1 MPRLGS
7 GNVAR
12 DEISYDAKSFLLG
25 YRLNRKSPIG
35 LEVGYTRVH
44 IDLGEQ
50 IITGEEGPD
59 VLERF
64 HSWEEAHVLTLAAGF
79 DHLLKVGVGANVT
92 WIKSNLVPVLSH
104 VPEIMPASARA
115 TAFDFGITANLP
127 IIEAMAKWQNTRVEI
142 YPGFRPILAIATGYS
157 QSNIGGKIKYIDA
170 AQADP
175 LPRTARIGLSINAG
189 LEVFDNEAVWRVV
202 SFEGLHE
209 AEQLLVRSRVGED
222 VDYARFLGDINLWK
236 NVILGESGP
245 LVITK
250 RGWELNILEIFSIRN
265 GRHEDPLGKL
275 YYDTEGMGVSLSG
288 VLKLIRF
295 FAPQLKHNCTFRF
308 VAKHLDIQYNTS
320 SHDSWVWSPVA
331 GTKYKSIRIS
341 F

>member
-1 MPRLGS
+1 MPRPGG

-35 LEVGYTRVH
+35 LGVGYTKVH
-44 IDLGEQ
+44 IELGEQ

-79 DHLLKVGVGANVT
+79 DHLVKVGVGANIK
-92 WIKSNLVPVLSH
+92 WIKSNVASVVSYSPQK
-104 VPEIMPASARA
+104 MPASANA
-115 TAFDFGITANLP
+115 AAFDLGINANLS
-127 IIEAMAKWQNTRVEI
+127 IIEAVARWRNTRVEI

-157 QSNIGGKIKYIDA
+157 QSNIGGKSKYIDA

-209 AEQLLVRSRVGED
+209 AEQLLVRSRVGEE

-250 RGWELNILEIFSIRN
+250 RGWELNILEGMVSGSRN
-265 GRHEDPLGKL
+265 E
-275 YYDTEGMGVSLSG
+275 V
-288 VLKLIRF
+288 
-295 FAPQLKHNCTFRF
+295 
-308 VAKHLDIQYNTS
+308 
-320 SHDSWVWSPVA
+320 
-331 GTKYKSIRIS
+331 
-341 F
+341 